1 MISVELTKVVIVGAG
16 EEGVAVYRVLRDIN
30 TVRILGIADRN
41 LSAPG
46 MNLARRNN
54 VVATSNFTELVAAEQ
69 PDVIII
75 TVRDPNLLQH
85 VAELEKRG
93 VSVLEAT
100 KGSLLLSI
108 IKSKVDKLKLL
119 SELWTVLNSVR
130 EGVII
135 TNNSGVITYVNPAFE
150 TMTGIPADQRIGSNI
165 FEIAPH
171 GSLVQTLIK
180 QKPVTGYRTKVE
192 NVDVVA
198 NAAPILVDGEVE
210 GAVATFQPVTDILKL
225 MDDLQRSTT
234 IIENLYARIDQMSG
248 ARQTFEDLIGTGKLF
263 ASAVEMAK
271 AAAKNDR
278 PVLLTGEPGTGKSIF
293 AEAIH
298 LAGPRRNKTFIK
310 AGSTDLPEEWLEG
323 ELFGHEKGAFPGAV
337 RTVLGKVELA
347 RGGTL
352 YLEDIA
358 GFNEYVQKKLVRLLR
373 EGIYQRVGGEE
384 KLRSNVRIIASTGAD
399 LKARVQEG
407 LFSEELYDLLQGVEI
422 TLPPLRKRRED
433 ILPLAR
439 HFMAVINR
447 KLDKQVT
454 EITAD
459 AKQLLV
465 NYDWPGNVD
474 ELKDMLERAIVLTD
488 GKVLESRHLTPFI
501 PQAGERI
508 LGIGTEIMPL
518 DKIEQIMLRAA
529 LSHFG
534 ESLEGKKK
542 AAQALNISLATLYN
556 KLKKYKANI

>member
-1 MISVELTKVVIVGAG
+1 MELTKVVIIGAG
-16 EEGVAVYRVLRDIN
+16 EEGVAVYRVLRDITN
-30 TVRILGIADRN
+30 VKILGIVDRN
-41 LSAPG
+41 TSAPG
-46 MNLARRNN
+46 MNLAHRDK
-54 VVATSNFTELVAAEQ
+54 VAATSDITKLITAEQ
-69 PDVIII
+69 PDVVIV
-75 TVRDPNLLQH
+75 TMRDPNILQH

-100 KGSLLLSI
+100 KGSLLLTI

-119 SELWTVLNSVR
+119 SELWTVLNSVK
-130 EGVII
+130 EGVVIA
-135 TNNSGVITYVNPAFE
+135 NNSGVITYINPAFE
-150 TMTGIPADQRIGSNI
+150 SITGVPADQRIGSNI
-165 FEIAPH
+165 FEFAPH
-171 GSLVQTLIK
+171 GALAQTLIK
-180 QKPVTGYRTKVE
+180 QKAVTGYRTKVE
-192 NVDVVA
+192 EADVVA

-225 MDDLQRSTT
+225 MDELQRSTT
-234 IIENLYARIDQMSG
+234 IIENLYARIDQMCG
-248 ARQTFEDLIGTGKLF
+248 ARQMFDDLIGTSKLF
-263 ASAVEMAK
+263 ASSVEMGK
-271 AAAKNDR
+271 SAARNDL
-278 PVLLTGEPGTGKSIF
+278 PVLLSGEPGTGKSIF

-298 LAGPRRNKTFIK
+298 LASSRRHRTFIK
-310 AGSTDLPEEWLEG
+310 ASSTDLPEEWLED

-358 GFNEYVQKKLVRLLR
+358 GFNKYVQKKLVMLLR
-373 EGIYQRVGGEE
+373 DGVYQRVGGEE
-384 KLRSNVRIIASTGAD
+384 LLHANVRIIASTSVD
-399 LKARVQEG
+399 LKARIQEG
-407 LFSEELYDLLQGVEI
+407 LFSEELYNLLKGVEI

-439 HFMAVINR
+439 HFINMLNR
-447 KLDKQVT
+447 KLNKQIT
-454 EITAD
+454 EITPD

-474 ELKDMLERAIVLTD
+474 ELKDLLERAIVLTS
-488 GKVLESRHLTPFI
+488 GNVLEARHLTPFI
-501 PQAGERI
+501 PQAGEGV
-508 LGIGTEIMPL
+508 LGLGTEIMPL
-518 DKIEQIMLRAA
+518 DKMEQIMIKAA
-529 LSHFG
+529 LSHYG